1 MNELRQEKRSLEE
14 KIGRLFDTPFIA
26 DAFDQQKS
34 KMNYEDFL
42 AERQNMQAKIDH
54 LQEAVRTHF
63 SALTTLKQHASQ
75 LREEKEKSDQKVEE
89 LQISLKELQYGKN
102 MLQDQLQ
109 VYSGDGGVDIE
120 LLERALTLVKRRSEA
135 VEKLPFL
142 EDTDGETLLNVPTL
156 KRKLEDCQHLN
167 VQLTEE
173 NEKLESML
181 KLQSSINK
189 ELQKEMESLV
199 KVKHAD
205 KMDLQ
210 QKADKFAELANKR
223 LRKIHTLEAQVR
235 QFVYGL
241 SKNASKK
248 KSSLLLTNAEASASA
263 TGGNEDGNN
272 HLLAELLQD
281 KESGEG
287 GSIRPDENLLE
298 VWIKEASIK
307 EGILAPGSSTFVVV
321 DFFDFESQTTS
332 LLSGNRPQWDFAATY
347 KIVVDDFLLRYL
359 STDVLT
365 LELNMV
371 RSNCYSYFLLYQII
385 IIT

>member
-199 KVKHAD
+199 KIKHAD

-263 TGGNEDGNN
+263 SGGNDDGNN

-371 RSNCYSYFLLYQII
+371 RSNLLLLLDKK
-385 IIT
+385 